1 MSKTTEKTQ
10 MIRDAITNL
19 LPHLQGL
26 QETYKEFFAEE
37 KSRIENS
44 ISNLEELLKIEYSD
58 DTGESELALSIL
70 QTIYGRDSEI
80 VEEETS

>member
-1 MSKTTEKTQ
+1 MSDPSEKTQ
-10 MIRDAITNL
+10 LVRDAITNL
-19 LPHLQGL
+19 LPHLEGL
-26 QETYKEFFAEE
+26 RETYKEFFKEE
-37 KSRIENS
+37 RERIQSS

-70 QTIYGRDSEI
+70 QTIYDRDSEV